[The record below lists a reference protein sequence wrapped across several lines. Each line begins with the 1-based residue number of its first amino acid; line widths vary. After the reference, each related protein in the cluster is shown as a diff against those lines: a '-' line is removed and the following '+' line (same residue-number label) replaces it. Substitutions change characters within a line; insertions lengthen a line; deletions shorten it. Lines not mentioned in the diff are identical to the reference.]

1 MTPETH
7 LRVGETD
14 TEAWRVVAVV
24 AGSVVVGSDFADYA
38 SANRSAVTVGAP
50 LTDPDTVHVIPAHTC
65 PRCAGGIPNSTDRG
79 QYPGALSRRHR
90 FVEICS
96 DCGTAEAFHDY
107 FGTTDLE
114 PAWWI
119 VGGQS

>member
-7 LRVGETD
+7 NLAIAPDEGY
-14 TEAWRVVAVV
+14 RVVAVV
-24 AGSVVVGSDFADYA
+24 AGSVVVGSDFSDYA
-38 SANRSAVTVGAP
+38 SAKRSAVAVGAP

-65 PRCAGGIPNSTDRG
+65 PRCAGGIPNNADRG
-79 QYPGALSRRHR
+79 KYPGALSRRHR

-96 DCGTAEAFHDY
+96 DCGTSEAFHDY

-114 PAWWI
+114 PTWWI
-119 VGGQS
+119 VGGES